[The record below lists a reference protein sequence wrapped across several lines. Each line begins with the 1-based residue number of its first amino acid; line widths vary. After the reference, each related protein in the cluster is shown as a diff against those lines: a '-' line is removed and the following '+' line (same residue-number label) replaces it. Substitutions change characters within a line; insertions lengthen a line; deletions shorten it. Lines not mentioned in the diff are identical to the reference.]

1 MSQNLIEPLSNL
13 SLVVGLVLSIY
24 DHLLTLAPEI
34 RLYWQPPRP
43 WFLLIRYLNLA
54 GNIIMAVL
62 TFGNFGPESGMN
74 TCQWLH
80 LTKKAFLIVQESIIY
95 AILTLRVYVVFNR
108 DWRILVL
115 LSLSGLGSLAVG
127 AWLRATANGGALPE
141 SLCILSNASG
151 IRIAGAWEAGL
162 LRDVLIF
169 ALTLQRGISHWR
181 HENYRSPVLR
191 LLLFLVRMILNTE
204 LRTLSKEWNSAI
216 ALVDLADIL
225 VYYFGDPAVA
235 GSLGWLASDLSVV
248 LTIRLMLNMREV
260 IDTGTAGSEGDDVTS
275 VEWNIVDLQVGTR
288 EVGTTSGHAH
298 VRNRSSG
305 RRADDDVYL
314 GGPINTSSMVQIVG
328 NSNRPELKN
337 AQAEQEAHIFL
348 EDLQI
353 TPVPPRSPYN
363 ILDLPFEMTAK
374 IFSHVLPPYPARST
388 PVASVIRDS
397 LAWCVDNG
405 GPRHGSISSPE
416 LWRALQLKLMRAL

>member
-24 DHLLTLAPEI
+24 DHLLTLVPEI
-34 RLYWQPPRP
+34 HLYWRPPRP

-74 TCQWLH
+74 TCVPVHTWNRA
-80 LTKKAFLIVQESIIY
+80 KSADIIY

-181 HENYRSPVLR
+181 HENYRSPILRCFVLDGWPLP
-191 LLLFLVRMILNTE
+191 LLPMILNTE

-305 RRADDDVYL
+305 RRADGDV
-314 GGPINTSSMVQIVG
+314 
-328 NSNRPELKN
+328 
-337 AQAEQEAHIFL
+337 
-348 EDLQI
+348 
-353 TPVPPRSPYN
+353 
-363 ILDLPFEMTAK
+363 
-374 IFSHVLPPYPARST
+374 
-388 PVASVIRDS
+388 
-397 LAWCVDNG
+397 
-405 GPRHGSISSPE
+405 
-416 LWRALQLKLMRAL
+416 